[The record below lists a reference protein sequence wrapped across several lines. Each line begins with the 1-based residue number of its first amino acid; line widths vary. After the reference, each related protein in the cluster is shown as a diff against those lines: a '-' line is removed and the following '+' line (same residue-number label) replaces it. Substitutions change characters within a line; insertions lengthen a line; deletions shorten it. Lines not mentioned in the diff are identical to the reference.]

1 LSNAAKYTPPGGRI
15 EIVSETAGGDALVR
29 VRDNGLGIPED
40 QLDGVFELFSQVPEH
55 REHVNGRGLG
65 IGLALSRQLIEL
77 HGGSVHASSA
87 GLRSGSEFVIR
98 LPLSPPAPR
107 SALPARK
114 TPAALAE
121 PRRVLV
127 VDDNIDA
134 AQGLHL
140 VLEMQG
146 HTARVA
152 YDGAEALRVLA
163 DFWPEIVLLDIALP
177 ELDGYEVARRI
188 RALPGGAAVRL
199 IALTGWGQPEDKQR
213 ALDAG
218 FDAHLTKPLDM
229 AALAQALTAGPRVAG
244 SI

>member
-1 LSNAAKYTPPGGRI
+1 
-15 EIVSETAGGDALVR
+15 
-29 VRDNGLGIPED
+29 
-40 QLDGVFELFSQVPEH
+40 
-55 REHVNGRGLG
+55 
-65 IGLALSRQLIEL
+65 
-77 HGGSVHASSA
+77 
-87 GLRSGSEFVIR
+87 
-98 LPLSPPAPR
+98 
-107 SALPARK
+107 LPARK

-229 AALAQALTAGPRVAG
+229 AALAQALAAGPRVAG